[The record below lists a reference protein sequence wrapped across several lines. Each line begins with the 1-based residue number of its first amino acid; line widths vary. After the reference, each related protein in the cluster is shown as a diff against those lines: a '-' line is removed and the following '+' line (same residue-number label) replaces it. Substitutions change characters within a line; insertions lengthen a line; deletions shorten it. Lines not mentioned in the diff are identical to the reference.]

1 MENLGLGKVLL
12 VEDDE
17 KLAGLI
23 AHFLSQHGFEVRVV
37 HRGDEALAPT
47 VRGSLAFGQLA
58 IDRSCRGVSLGDEK
72 IDLTTM
78 EFELLWLLA
87 SSAGKILSRDDILNR
102 MRGIAF
108 DGLNRSVDVYISKL
122 RNKLNDNPREPVCIK
137 TIWGKGYLPSP
148 MLRLFLRLYII
159 LALGL
164 AGAIWLV
171 NYTFDELL
179 PEANETY
186 NREAMRGPAYGLV
199 EQLRPLPAGVAR
211 EARLAELQQHYGL
224 RLALIARDAAALTS
238 REQQLLTDGKLV
250 VRGDFME
257 FITEIDGGAQL
268 LQIKLPVEPRWL
280 YLWAYSLLGL
290 CLAIVLYF
298 WVRPHWRDL
307 EHIRLAAQRFGDN
320 DLGSRILLPRRSSVR
335 ELAGHFNQMAE
346 RIEHLIANQRE
357 LTNAVSHELRTPI
370 ARLSF
375 ELDQLKQEADPRQS
389 RALIGDMYAD
399 LGELEDMVSELLT
412 YASLERGATQVT
424 RENIEAHSW
433 LDSVIGSV
441 ALEAEAEGVQLS
453 LGTCEVDFIQ
463 IEPRF
468 MARAVIN
475 LLRNAIRY
483 AEHRVEVSL
492 VKFGSGY
499 EVRVCDDGPGVPED
513 GREKIFQPFM
523 RLDASRDRRTGGFG
537 LGLALVQRVS
547 QWHGGQV
554 QVLDS
559 QWGGA

>member
-1 MENLGLGKVLL
+1 
-12 VEDDE
+12 
-17 KLAGLI
+17 
-23 AHFLSQHGFEVRVV
+23 
-37 HRGDEALAPT
+37 
-47 VRGSLAFGQLA
+47 
-58 IDRSCRGVSLGDEK
+58 
-72 IDLTTM
+72 
-78 EFELLWLLA
+78 
-87 SSAGKILSRDDILNR
+87 
-102 MRGIAF
+102 
-108 DGLNRSVDVYISKL
+108 
-122 RNKLNDNPREPVCIK
+122 
-137 TIWGKGYLPSP
+137 
-148 MLRLFLRLYII
+148 MLRLYIRLYII

-186 NREAMRGPAYGLV
+186 NREALRGPAYGLV
-199 EQLRPLPAGVAR
+199 EQLRPVPAEAR
-211 EARLAELQQHYGL
+211 EVRLSQLQQHYGL
-224 RLALIARDAAALTS
+224 RLDLVQRDELALS
-238 REQQLLTDGKLV
+238 QREQQLLAAGQLV

-257 FITEIDGGAQL
+257 FIANIDGGPQL
-268 LQIKLPVEPRWL
+268 LNIKLPEEPKWL
-280 YLWAYSLLGL
+280 YLWAYGLLGL
-290 CLAIVLYF
+290 SLAIVLYF

-320 DLGSRILLPRRSSVR
+320 DLSSRILLPRRSTVR

-346 RIEHLIANQRE
+346 RIESLIANQRE

-375 ELDQLKQEADPRQS
+375 ELDQLKQQTDPRQ
-389 RALIGDMYAD
+389 RGELIADMYAD
-399 LGELEDMVSELLT
+399 LGELEEMVSELLT

-424 RENIEAHSW
+424 RERIEAHSW

-441 ALEAEAEGVQLS
+441 ALEAEAAGIQLS
-453 LGTCEVDFIQ
+453 LRTCEVDFIQ

-483 AEHRVEVSL
+483 AERRVEVSL

-499 EVRVCDDGPGVPED
+499 EVRVCDDGPGVPEE
-513 GREKIFQPFM
+513 GRSKIFQPFM

-559 QWGGA
+559 EWGGASFRMTWAYAD

>member
-1 MENLGLGKVLL
+1 
-12 VEDDE
+12 
-17 KLAGLI
+17 
-23 AHFLSQHGFEVRVV
+23 
-37 HRGDEALAPT
+37 
-47 VRGSLAFGQLA
+47 
-58 IDRSCRGVSLGDEK
+58 
-72 IDLTTM
+72 
-78 EFELLWLLA
+78 
-87 SSAGKILSRDDILNR
+87 
-102 MRGIAF
+102 
-108 DGLNRSVDVYISKL
+108 
-122 RNKLNDNPREPVCIK
+122 
-137 TIWGKGYLPSP
+137 
-148 MLRLFLRLYII
+148 MLRLFLRLYVI

-179 PEANETY
+179 PDANETY
-186 NREAMRGPAYGLV
+186 SREILRGPAYGLV
-199 EQLRPLPAGVAR
+199 EQLRPLLGEAR
-211 EARLAELQQHYGL
+211 QARLAELQRHYGL
-224 RLALIARDAAALTS
+224 HLKLIEKDALALTE
-238 REQQLLTDGKLV
+238 REQKLLTDGSLL
-250 VRGDFME
+250 VRGDFSE
-257 FITEIDGGAQL
+257 FITPIDGGAQL
-268 LQIKLPVEPRWL
+268 LEIKLPQEPKI
-280 YLWAYSLLGL
+280 YLWAYVLLGL

-320 DLGSRILLPRRSSVR
+320 DLGSRILLPRRSTVR

-346 RIEHLIANQRE
+346 RIESLIANQRE

-375 ELDQLKQEADPRQS
+375 ELDQLKQQADPRQCL
-389 RALIGDMYAD
+389 ALITDMYAD
-399 LGELEDMVSELLT
+399 LGELEEMVSELLT

-424 RENIEAHSW
+424 QENIEAHSW

-453 LGTCEVDFIQ
+453 LRTCEVDVIQ

-483 AEHRVEVSL
+483 AERRVEVSL

-499 EVRVCDDGPGVPED
+499 EVRVCDDGPGIPEG
-513 GREKIFQPFM
+513 GRAKIFQPFI

-537 LGLALVQRVS
+537 LGLALVQRVC

-554 QVLDS
+554 QVFDS
-559 QWGGA
+559 EWGGASFRMSWAYTE

>member
-1 MENLGLGKVLL
+1 
-12 VEDDE
+12 
-17 KLAGLI
+17 
-23 AHFLSQHGFEVRVV
+23 
-37 HRGDEALAPT
+37 
-47 VRGSLAFGQLA
+47 
-58 IDRSCRGVSLGDEK
+58 
-72 IDLTTM
+72 
-78 EFELLWLLA
+78 
-87 SSAGKILSRDDILNR
+87 
-102 MRGIAF
+102 
-108 DGLNRSVDVYISKL
+108 
-122 RNKLNDNPREPVCIK
+122 
-137 TIWGKGYLPSP
+137 
-148 MLRLFLRLYII
+148 MLRLYIRLYII

-186 NREAMRGPAYGLV
+186 NREALRGPAYGLV
-199 EQLRPLPAGVAR
+199 EQLRPLLGDAR
-211 EARLAELQQHYGL
+211 QARLSELQPHYGL
-224 RLALIARDAAALTS
+224 HLKLVQRDELALDQ
-238 REQQLLTDGKLV
+238 REQQLLAAGQLV

-257 FITEIDGGAQL
+257 FIANIDGGPQL
-268 LQIKLPVEPRWL
+268 LNIKLPDEPKWL

-290 CLAIVLYF
+290 SLAIVLYF

-320 DLGSRILLPRRSSVR
+320 DLSSRILLPRRSTVR
-335 ELAGHFNQMAE
+335 SLAGHFNQMAE
-346 RIEHLIANQRE
+346 RIESLIANQRE

-375 ELDQLKQEADPRQS
+375 ELDQLKQQTDPRQ
-389 RALIGDMYAD
+389 RGELIADMYAD
-399 LGELEDMVSELLT
+399 LGELEEMVSELLT

-424 RENIEAHSW
+424 RESIEAHSW

-441 ALEAEAEGVQLS
+441 ALEAEAAGIQLS
-453 LGTCEVDFIQ
+453 LRTCEVDYIQ

-483 AEHRVEVSL
+483 AERRVEVSL

-499 EVRVCDDGPGVPED
+499 EVRVCDDGPGVPEE
-513 GREKIFQPFM
+513 GRSKIFQPFM

-559 QWGGA
+559 EWGGASFRMTWAYAE

>member
-1 MENLGLGKVLL
+1 
-12 VEDDE
+12 
-17 KLAGLI
+17 
-23 AHFLSQHGFEVRVV
+23 
-37 HRGDEALAPT
+37 
-47 VRGSLAFGQLA
+47 
-58 IDRSCRGVSLGDEK
+58 
-72 IDLTTM
+72 
-78 EFELLWLLA
+78 
-87 SSAGKILSRDDILNR
+87 
-102 MRGIAF
+102 
-108 DGLNRSVDVYISKL
+108 
-122 RNKLNDNPREPVCIK
+122 
-137 TIWGKGYLPSP
+137 
-148 MLRLFLRLYII
+148 MLRLYLRLYLI

-171 NYTFDELL
+171 NYGLDAYM
-179 PEANETY
+179 PESNETY
-186 NREAMRGPAYGLV
+186 NREALRGPAWALV
-199 EQLRPLPAGVAR
+199 EQLRPVRG
-211 EARLAELQQHYGL
+211 EARQARLDQLQPHYGL
-224 RLALIARDAAALTS
+224 RLRLVERDSQHLS
-238 REQQLLTDGKLV
+238 EREQALLASDQVVVREDFMKFLAPIDDGPQLL
-250 VRGDFME
+250 
-257 FITEIDGGAQL
+257 EIQL
-268 LQIKLPVEPRWL
+268 PEEPKWL
-280 YLWAYSLLGL
+280 YLWAYGFLGVS
-290 CLAIVLYF
+290 LAIVLYF

-320 DLGSRILLPRRSSVR
+320 DLGSRILLPRRSTVR
-335 ELAGHFNQMAE
+335 ALAGHFNQMAE
-346 RIEHLIANQRE
+346 RIESLIANQRE

-375 ELDQLKQEADPRQS
+375 ELDQLKQQADPRES
-389 RALIGDMYAD
+389 RELIADMYAD
-399 LGELEDMVSELLT
+399 LGELEEMVSELLT

-441 ALEAEAEGVQLS
+441 ALEAEAAGVQLS
-453 LGTCEVDFIQ
+453 LRTCEVDIIR

-483 AEHRVEVSL
+483 AERRVEVSL

-499 EVRVCDDGPGVPED
+499 ELRVNDDGPGIPLE
-513 GREKIFQPFM
+513 GRGKVFEPFM

-559 QWGGA
+559 EWGGASFRMTWAYAE

>member
-1 MENLGLGKVLL
+1 
-12 VEDDE
+12 
-17 KLAGLI
+17 
-23 AHFLSQHGFEVRVV
+23 
-37 HRGDEALAPT
+37 
-47 VRGSLAFGQLA
+47 
-58 IDRSCRGVSLGDEK
+58 
-72 IDLTTM
+72 
-78 EFELLWLLA
+78 
-87 SSAGKILSRDDILNR
+87 
-102 MRGIAF
+102 
-108 DGLNRSVDVYISKL
+108 
-122 RNKLNDNPREPVCIK
+122 
-137 TIWGKGYLPSP
+137 
-148 MLRLFLRLYII
+148 MLRLFLRLYVI

-179 PEANETY
+179 PDANETY
-186 NREAMRGPAYGLV
+186 SREILRGPAYGLV
-199 EQLRPLPAGVAR
+199 EQLRPLLGEAR
-211 EARLAELQQHYGL
+211 QARLAELQRHYGL
-224 RLALIARDAAALTS
+224 HLKLIEKDALALTE
-238 REQQLLTDGKLV
+238 REQKLLTDGSLL
-250 VRGDFME
+250 VRGDFSE
-257 FITEIDGGAQL
+257 FITPIDGGAQL
-268 LQIKLPVEPRWL
+268 LEIKLPQEPKI
-280 YLWAYSLLGL
+280 YLWAYVLLGL

-307 EHIRLAAQRFGDN
+307 EHIRLAALRFGDN
-320 DLGSRILLPRRSSVR
+320 ALGSRILLPRRSTVR

-346 RIEHLIANQRE
+346 RIESLIANQRE

-375 ELDQLKQEADPRQS
+375 ELDQLKQQADPRQCL
-389 RALIGDMYAD
+389 ALITDMYAD
-399 LGELEDMVSELLT
+399 LGELEEMVSELLT

-424 RENIEAHSW
+424 QENIEAHSW

-453 LGTCEVDFIQ
+453 LRTCEVDFIQ

-483 AEHRVEVSL
+483 AERRVEVSL

-499 EVRVCDDGPGVPED
+499 EVRVCDDGPGIPEE
-513 GREKIFQPFM
+513 GRAKIFQPFI

-537 LGLALVQRVS
+537 LGLALVQRVC

-554 QVLDS
+554 QVFDS
-559 QWGGA
+559 EWGGASFRMSWAYTE